1 MDYNKMAYVQISVM
15 EDEERMNQTT
25 VKQNPFVFYLCML
38 AYMVLA
44 LLVRV
49 IAFAPLYCLTL
60 EGSLK
65 WIALLCPVLLVF
77 FVLPLRYS
85 FAEAVVPT
93 RNGRFFDFKTVFGFA
108 HYGEKL
114 TESIMHALNVLKWGI
129 PLAAM
134 LGYAY
139 YWYTGVD
146 ALTVLQSITGLG
158 AWGNELWCTVLG
170 FFGVEAVPSANTLM
184 DGVAVVLIVLAIG
197 GLIWLYGAV
206 RNSASRYVW
215 VIATR
220 NDRAPRVEL
229 RRRLRG
235 RRMAQL
241 GVAVLN
247 LILWVPFVL
256 MAVKAVKGVVSD
268 LSSVLMMAVM
278 SGSMPAMDLASAI
291 APLAAAFF
299 GLYLPLLPVRR
310 WLTAAFAAHERRRK
324 APEKA
329 NIA

>member
-15 EDEERMNQTT
+15 EDEDSMNQTT
-25 VKQNPFVFYLCML
+25 AKQNPFVFYLCML

-60 EGSLK
+60 EGGLK
-65 WIALLCPVLLVF
+65 WIALLCPVLLMF

-85 FAEAVVPT
+85 FAETVVPT
-93 RNGRFFDFKTVFGFA
+93 RNGRFFDFKTAFGFSN
-108 HYGEKL
+108 YGEKL
-114 TESIMHALNVLKWGI
+114 TESLMHALNVLKWGI
-129 PLAAM
+129 PLAAL

-146 ALTVLQSITGLG
+146 ALTVLQSVTELG
-158 AWGNELWCTVLG
+158 AWGSGLWCKVLG
-170 FFGVEAVPSANTLM
+170 FFGVEAVPSMNTMM
-184 DGVAVVLIVLAIG
+184 DGVFVVLIVLAIG
-197 GLIWLYGAV
+197 ILIWMYGAV
-206 RNSASRYVW
+206 RNSASRYIW
-215 VIATR
+215 VLATR
-220 NDRAPRVEL
+220 SDRAPRVEL

-241 GVAVLN
+241 GVAILN
-247 LILWVPFVL
+247 LILWAPFVL
-256 MAVKAVKGVVSD
+256 MVVKSLKGVVSD

-278 SGSMPAMDLASAI
+278 SGSMPSVDLASAV
-291 APLAAAFF
+291 APLAVAFF
-299 GLYLPLLPVRR
+299 ALYLPLLPVRR

-324 APEKA
+324 APA
-329 NIA
+329 RATNA